1 VLKED
6 SESGHVVMLVP
17 HSDDLENDKVYD
29 YRKILNSNIAYLM
42 PKILECGKKKRG
54 EVYSLQ
60 AGVASAKIKDMKW
73 YKMVGIYTS
82 PKNNVK

>member
-17 HSDDLENDKVYD
+17 HSDDIENDKIYN
-29 YRKILNSNIAYLM
+29 YRYILESKVAYLM
-42 PKILECGKKKRG
+42 PKILECGQGRRE
-54 EVYSLQ
+54 EVETLQ
-60 AGVASAKIKDMKW
+60 AGVASKKIQNMKW

>member
-17 HSDDLENDKVYD
+17 HSNDLENDYDYD
-29 YRKILNSNIAYLM
+29 YRDILTSNAKYLM
-42 PKILECGKKKRG
+42 PKILECGRKRRE
-54 EVYSLQ
+54 EVETLQ
-60 AGVASAKIKDMKW
+60 KGVTSAKIQNMKW